1 MPYTWIQN
9 QPDAVVHWVNS
20 TSCPMLVSTDDG
32 GILWVNQ
39 SLERLLGWSAVELV
53 GHGQN
58 KGKKWTEL
66 TVETEDLAHD
76 RELLRGVVVGERNE
90 YYLHKQY
97 RSKSGE
103 AIHVMIHVLRWPTQ
117 GEIKCYLVTVS
128 PLNRGSEYLVGEI
141 SALKTMISKTLLA
154 PKETIIEKHL
164 NWADRNKV
172 MAGMLYLF
180 AAYLLFGERV
190 ISAAREIKS
199 LFLKP

>member
-1 MPYTWIQN
+1 MPYTWIKN
-9 QPDAVVHWVNS
+9 QSDAVVHWVNT

-39 SLERLLGWSAVELV
+39 SFERLLGWSAVELV
-53 GHGQN
+53 GHGQS
-58 KGKKWTEL
+58 KGKKWTDL

-76 RELLRGVVVGERNE
+76 RELLREVVNGARNE

-128 PLNRGSEYLVGEI
+128 PLNRGSEYIVGEI
-141 SALKTMISKTLLA
+141 SALKTMVSKTLLD
-154 PKETIIEKHL
+154 PKETTLEKHL
-164 NWADRNKV
+164 KWASENKV
-172 MAGMLYLF
+172 MAGILYLSV
-180 AAYLLFGERV
+180 AYLLFGERV
-190 ISAAREIKS
+190 ISVAREIKS
-199 LFLKP
+199 IFLN